1 MGVRLNRKSK
11 SNICRLQ
18 LHTSIMENHPP
29 LNGIKIL
36 DLTQAMAGPIATMLL
51 GDLGAEIVKIEPP
64 AGDQTRSWAPPFING
79 ISAYF
84 LSVNRNKKSISLDLK
99 APEGQEIL
107 KKLAA
112 EADILIENF
121 RPGIMDRLG
130 LSYET
135 AHEINPDLIYCSL
148 SGYGQDG
155 PQKDW
160 PGYDLTVL
168 ANSGLLSLNSEEG
181 RPPIKFGV
189 PIADIVSGL
198 FANSAILSALY
209 ERTISGEGQHIDMSM
224 LDANFTILTHQA
236 FNYFATGRNPRKL
249 GSAHSSIAPYQVFRT
264 GDSFIAIA
272 VGTEKL
278 WKIFCS
284 SIGRDDLTE
293 HELFRENVLRVQNRD
308 RLVEELENTFR
319 NTTTSELFQ
328 KLLKAGIPA
337 APINTIEDAVNNPQI
352 KARGLV
358 STIDTPYGKIPVM
371 GSPFKMSRTP
381 GKVSK
386 APPQLGEDSWAILS
400 SLGYSEEEIESMKKE
415 GIVKG

>member
-1 MGVRLNRKSK
+1 MGL
-11 SNICRLQ
+11 
-18 LHTSIMENHPP
+18 
-29 LNGIKIL
+29 KIL

-51 GDLGAEIVKIEPP
+51 GDLGAEIIKIEPP
-64 AGDQTRSWAPPFING
+64 AGDQTRTWAPPFING

-84 LSVNRNKKSISLDLK
+84 LSVNRNKRSVSLDLK
-99 APEGQEIL
+99 EPEGLDIL
-107 KKLAA
+107 KKLAD

-121 RPGIMDRLG
+121 RPGTMERLG
-130 LSYET
+130 LSYEA
-135 AHEINPDLIYCSL
+135 AHRSNPRLIYCSL

-168 ANSGLLSLNSEEG
+168 ANSGLLSLNGEEG

-189 PIADIVSGL
+189 PIADIISGL

-209 ERTISGEGQHIDMSM
+209 ERTGSGMGQHIDMSM

-236 FNYFATGRNPRKL
+236 FNYFATGKNPRKL

-278 WKIFCS
+278 WKVFCT
-284 SIGRDDLTE
+284 SIGREDLAD
-293 HELFRENVLRVQNRD
+293 HDLFRENVLRVQNRD
-308 RLVEELENTFR
+308 RLVHELEKTFCKS
-319 NTTTSELFQ
+319 TTSELFQ
-328 KLLKAGIPA
+328 LLLKAGIPA
-337 APINTIEDAVNNPQI
+337 APINTVEESINNPQI
-352 KARGLV
+352 KARGMV
-358 STIDTPYGKIPVM
+358 STMETPYGKIPVM
-371 GSPFKMSRTP
+371 GTPFKMSRTP

-386 APPQLGEDSWAILS
+386 APPQLGEDSVGILKT
-400 SLGYSEEEIESMKKE
+400 LGYTGEQIEDLIRK
-415 GIVKG
+415 GIVKD